1 MRKIVAIANVA
12 GGTSKTTTAH
22 ALAVACVEYGKKV
35 LLLDLDVSTS
45 LTFKLGLE
53 NERITLTDFV
63 LGSTID
69 ESQITTVA
77 ERFDFIP
84 SDSRISSLVES
95 ESFAKF
101 VDSLPKEY
109 DVVLIDTPS
118 TIDPRLVMAIEM
130 ADLTL
135 IPVAANL
142 HSIRGANQVNKIAQN
157 ESVMGFKI
165 EIGSSGDYWDE
176 SFSYLD
182 ATIPNSELVGESLSH
197 ISSVVTQSNRSEVAG
212 AYRELAYSLLEKL
225 ELI

>member
-1 MRKIVAIANVA
+1 MSKIVAIANVA
-12 GGTSKTTTAH
+12 GGTGKTTTAH

-45 LTFKLGLE
+45 LTFQLGLE
-53 NERITLTDFV
+53 NERLTLIDF
-63 LGSTID
+63 LFGSTIN

-95 ESFAKF
+95 ESFGNF
-101 VDSLPKEY
+101 VDSLPKEF

-118 TIDPRLVMAIEM
+118 TIDPRLVMAIEI

-135 IPVAANL
+135 IPVAANV
-142 HSIRGANQVNKIAQN
+142 HSIRGANQVSKIAQN
-157 ESVMGFKI
+157 KSTMGFKI
-165 EIGSSGDYWDE
+165 EIGNSGDIWDE
-176 SFSYLD
+176 TISYLD

-197 ISSVVTQSNRSEVAG
+197 ASSVITQSNQSEIAS

>member
-1 MRKIVAIANVA
+1 MRKIVSIANVA
-12 GGTSKTTTAH
+12 GGTGKSTTAH

-63 LGSTID
+63 LSSSIN

-95 ESFAKF
+95 ESFI
-101 VDSLPKEY
+101 DSLPKEY
-109 DVVLIDTPS
+109 DLVLIDTPS
-118 TIDPRLVMAIEM
+118 TIDPRIVMAIEIS
-130 ADLTL
+130 DLIL
-135 IPVAANL
+135 IPVAANV
-142 HSIRGANQVNKIAQN
+142 HSLRGAHQARKIAQN
-157 ESVMGFKI
+157 NSSICFKI
-165 EIGSSGDYWDE
+165 EIGSGMWDE
-176 SFSYLD
+176 SIEYVD
-182 ATIPNSELVGESLSH
+182 ALIPNSELVDESL
-197 ISSVVTQSNRSEVAG
+197 IQRSSVITQNNRSEIAS

>member
-1 MRKIVAIANVA
+1 VSKIVAIANVA
-12 GGTSKTTTAH
+12 GGTGKTTTAH

-45 LTFKLGLE
+45 LTFQLGLE
-53 NERITLTDFV
+53 NERITLADFV
-63 LGSTID
+63 LGSTIN

-95 ESFAKF
+95 ESFVKF
-101 VDSLPKEY
+101 IDSLPKEY

-118 TIDPRLVMAIEM
+118 TIDPRLVMAIEI

-142 HSIRGANQVNKIAQN
+142 HSIRGANQANKIAQN
-157 ESVMGFKI
+157 KSTTGFKI
-165 EIGSSGDYWDE
+165 EIGSRGDTWDE
-176 SFSYLD
+176 TISYLD
-182 ATIPNSELVGESLSH
+182 ATIPHSELVGESLIH
-197 ISSVVTQSNRSEVAG
+197 TSSVITQSNRSEIAS

>member
-1 MRKIVAIANVA
+1 MRKIVSIANVA
-12 GGTSKTTTAH
+12 GGTGKSTTAH

-63 LGSTID
+63 LGSSIN

-95 ESFAKF
+95 ESFSKF
-101 VDSLPKEY
+101 IDSLPKEY
-109 DVVLIDTPS
+109 DLVLIDTPS
-118 TIDPRLVMAIEM
+118 TIDPRLVMAIEIS
-130 ADLTL
+130 DLIL
-135 IPVAANL
+135 IPVAANV
-142 HSIRGANQVNKIAQN
+142 HSLRGAHQARKIAQN
-157 ESVMGFKI
+157 NSSICFKI
-165 EIGSSGDYWDE
+165 EIGSGMWDE
-176 SFSYLD
+176 SIEYVD
-182 ATIPNSELVGESLSH
+182 ALIPNSELVDESL
-197 ISSVVTQSNRSEVAG
+197 IQRSSVITQNNRSEIAS

>member
-1 MRKIVAIANVA
+1 MRKVVAIANVA

-45 LTFKLGLE
+45 LTFKLSLE

-63 LGSTID
+63 LGSTIN
-69 ESQITTVA
+69 ESQIATVE

-118 TIDPRLVMAIEM
+118 TIDPRLVMAIEI

-135 IPVAANL
+135 IPVAANV
-142 HSIRGANQVNKIAQN
+142 HSIRGANQASKIAQN
-157 ESVMGFKI
+157 KSTVGFKI
-165 EIGSSGDYWDE
+165 ELGSSGDNWDE
-176 SFSYLD
+176 TISYLD
-182 ATIPNSELVGESLSH
+182 AIIPNSELVGESLIH
-197 ISSVVTQSNRSEVAG
+197 TSSVITQSNRSEIAS
-212 AYRELAYSLLEKL
+212 AYRELAYSLLERL

>member
-1 MRKIVAIANVA
+1 MSKIVAIANVA
-12 GGTSKTTTAH
+12 GGTGKTTTAH

-45 LTFKLGLE
+45 LTFQLGLE
-53 NERITLTDFV
+53 NERITLIDF
-63 LGSTID
+63 LFGSTIN

-95 ESFAKF
+95 ESFGNF
-101 VDSLPKEY
+101 VDSLPKEF

-118 TIDPRLVMAIEM
+118 TIDPRLVMAIEI

-135 IPVAANL
+135 IPVAANV
-142 HSIRGANQVNKIAQN
+142 HSIRGANQVSKIAQN
-157 ESVMGFKI
+157 KSTMGFKI
-165 EIGSSGDYWDE
+165 EIGNSGDIWDE
-176 SFSYLD
+176 TISYLD

-197 ISSVVTQSNRSEVAG
+197 ASSVITQSNRSEIAS